1 MHALFDSSVDTRTC
15 AHSLLLMPRLSP
27 PATLS
32 IASCCCS
39 CCCCAPATSKARVK
53 AMTRTTTKLHLH
65 IARRNE
71 DNDDV
76 RKASHKTSWQ
86 HEPHASGTH
95 LPLPLAM
102 PACNLCL
109 ANCGHKEIIVAI
121 VGNVIDNS
129 ILCIIWV
136 LCADA
141 SAL

>member
-1 MHALFDSSVDTRTC
+1 MYERQRTKPVGNMS
-15 AHSLLLMPRLSP
+15 HMPVG
-27 PATLS
+27 PAS
-32 IASCCCS
+32 
-39 CCCCAPATSKARVK
+39 
-53 AMTRTTTKLHLH
+53 
-65 IARRNE
+65 
-71 DNDDV
+71 
-76 RKASHKTSWQ
+76 
-86 HEPHASGTH
+86 
-95 LPLPLAM
+95 PLPLAM